1 MMKFRK
7 MLVLPVISSL
17 IFAAGC
23 TTNPYPKNEPPTVSE
38 ANPSETSENAPQSP
52 SENISDNVPGNDLPG
67 LKIGL
72 MPAVDSAPIFIAE
85 KEGYFKDLG
94 LEVELIVFNNAQ
106 DRQSALQTNAI
117 DGAMTDFIALVTN
130 VNGGFDLKATTM
142 TSGKF
147 PVLVK
152 KGFEDKKAIK
162 VGMMEVSVSN
172 FLIDE
177 WLGDDYI
184 IEKVFIN
191 EIPARLEMIGSGN
204 IDMGL
209 FPEPMASMGELNGL
223 EKVIYEPADGYCPD
237 VMAFTGTALREKE
250 VSIELFHEAYNKA
263 IDKIHE
269 DENQAKDIL
278 IEKLNLKPE
287 IKELILLPK
296 YTKTS
301 LPEEAYLLK
310 VIDWVED
317 VLKKEISIT
326 PKDVVEGKFTA

>member
-1 MMKFRK
+1 MIKFK
-7 MLVLPVISSL
+7 KILILSAMFSL
-17 IFAAGC
+17 IFTAGC
-23 TTNPYPKNEPPTVSE
+23 ASGSTPRNDANNPAALTETKNAASDEIVNEGNSAASSE
-38 ANPSETSENAPQSP
+38 EAT
-52 SENISDNVPGNDLPG
+52 LPA

-72 MPAVDSAPIFIAE
+72 MPAVDSAPMFIAE
-85 KEGYFKDLG
+85 KEGYFKALG
-94 LEVELIVFNNAQ
+94 LDVELIVFNNAQ
-106 DRQSALQTNAI
+106 DRQSALQTHSI
-117 DGAMTDFIALVTN
+117 DGAMTDFIAVVTN

-152 KGFEDKKAIK
+152 KGFEDKKDIK

-177 WLGDDYI
+177 WLGDKYN

-209 FPEPMASMGELNGL
+209 FPEPMASMGALGGL

-237 VMAFTGTALREKE
+237 VMAFTGKALEEKAE
-250 VSIELFHEAYNKA
+250 AIRLFHEAYNQA
-263 IDKIHE
+263 IDTINE

-278 IEKLNLKPE
+278 IERLKLKEEVKE
-287 IKELILLPK
+287 IMLLPS
-296 YTKTS
+296 YTKAS
-301 LPEEAYLLK
+301 LPDAAYLLK
-310 VIDWVED
+310 IIDWVEE
-317 VLKKEISIT
+317 VLGKDITIT
-326 PKDVVEGKFTA
+326 PEDLVEGKFVA